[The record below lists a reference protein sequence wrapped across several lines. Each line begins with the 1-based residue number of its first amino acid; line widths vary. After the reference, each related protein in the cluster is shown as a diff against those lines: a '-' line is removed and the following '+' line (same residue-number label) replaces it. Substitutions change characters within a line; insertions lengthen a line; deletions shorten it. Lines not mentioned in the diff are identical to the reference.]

1 MNKSK
6 QNIISVRRIKI
17 GEGSL
22 CKRIRLT
29 SLSDSPNA
37 FSTTFENTSRR
48 DLDSW
53 NEQADSTAVG
63 IDRVTIFAFFNDEP
77 VGIAA
82 LYRDDQNMDSGEV
95 IQFWVDPAHRAGL
108 VARKLIE
115 ELFSW
120 AMKYDFERLFTWV
133 EKGNERAIRFFRK
146 YGFELTNET
155 QTFRSGS
162 DLVSCLMMKEISVK
176 QADECD

>member
-1 MNKSK
+1 M
-6 QNIISVRRIKI
+6 ISIRRIKC
-17 GEGSL
+17 GEGL
-22 CKRIRLT
+22 LYKRMRLA

-37 FSTTFENTSRR
+37 FSTTFENASCR

-82 LYRDDQNMDSGEV
+82 LYRDDQDKDSGEV
-95 IQFWVDPAHRAGL
+95 IQFWVDPVHRGGILAG
-108 VARKLIE
+108 KLIE
-115 ELFSW
+115 EVFSW
-120 AMKYDFERLFTWV
+120 ARKNNFERLFTWV
-133 EKGNERAIRFFRK
+133 EKGNERAIRFYRK

-162 DLVSCLMMKEISVK
+162 DLVSCLMMTEISVK